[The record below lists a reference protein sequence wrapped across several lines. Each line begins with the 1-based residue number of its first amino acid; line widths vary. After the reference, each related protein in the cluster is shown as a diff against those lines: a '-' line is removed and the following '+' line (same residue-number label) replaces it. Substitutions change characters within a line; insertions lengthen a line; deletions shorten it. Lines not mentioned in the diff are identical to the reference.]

1 MTNRIAVVAGR
12 PCLWSGRCR
21 RAVCAGR
28 ASAEIVLA
36 RAAGV
41 SAALRFVQFLARNP
55 AIRDWLF
62 LHFGQGGTAAILI
75 GGTLLCL
82 RRLMK

>member
-1 MTNRIAVVAGR
+1 MTNRIAVVGREALLMVGAMAGGL
-12 PCLWSGRCR
+12 C
-21 RAVCAGR
+21 
-28 ASAEIVLA
+28 VLLKLFW
-36 RAAGV
+36 RVLPVFLLLYG
-41 SAALRFVQFLARNP
+41 FVQFLARNP